1 MVYILI
7 AKLNVPNINTDW
19 NINAPD
25 IIIIIIMLCSLVFIN
40 YLFLVLLCFSKLRV
54 NAIYLQSIIKIY
66 LLYTITIFN
75 LLASFIF
82 INYYECIEIYIIT
95 IVNIR
100 SNTLSNFI
108 VLTVLLVSSCVI
120 LNSIDYL
127 SIIDSYLFLVY
138 ILIFQFTMIIF
149 ILTHDFILSFLYW
162 DILGIISYLLI
173 NFWSSTINCGIKA
186 LIYNKIGDCS
196 FILIL
201 SLSYSYLTFINYYP
215 FLSFSL
221 IFNLFYSYIF
231 SYSQSYIMIQLILI
245 IISFTKSAQLPFS
258 SWLLNAMSAPTPISA
273 LLHSSTMVIAGVIIG
288 LIINDIIIE
297 VMDSFSLFFL
307 LLILI
312 LLLTLLWSLLKAISI
327 SDIKSII
334 AYSTIS
340 QISYMFIA
348 LLINPF
354 LTLYHIIIHALFK

>member
-1 MVYILI
+1 
-7 AKLNVPNINTDW
+7 
-19 NINAPD
+19 
-25 IIIIIIMLCSLVFIN
+25 MLCSLVFIN

-149 ILTHDFILSFLYW
+149 ILTHDFILSFLY
-162 DILGIISYLLI
+162 
-173 NFWSSTINCGIKA
+173 
-186 LIYNKIGDCS
+186 
-196 FILIL
+196 
-201 SLSYSYLTFINYYP
+201 
-215 FLSFSL
+215 
-221 IFNLFYSYIF
+221 
-231 SYSQSYIMIQLILI
+231 
-245 IISFTKSAQLPFS
+245 
-258 SWLLNAMSAPTPISA
+258 
-273 LLHSSTMVIAGVIIG
+273 
-288 LIINDIIIE
+288 
-297 VMDSFSLFFL
+297 
-307 LLILI
+307 
-312 LLLTLLWSLLKAISI
+312 
-327 SDIKSII
+327 
-334 AYSTIS
+334 
-340 QISYMFIA
+340 
-348 LLINPF
+348 
-354 LTLYHIIIHALFK
+354 